1 MGGAEDESGHRKIS
15 HGLVRNFRYKL
26 AACRSNSGAS
36 RAILEAVANYYW
48 HIIARLW
55 VRLEARKILQ
65 ILPSGL
71 REAQSEPLA
80 RRSNFVVLTRAGL
93 GGLALWAHHKDD
105 LSRER
110 PLELDS
116 HPLG

>member
-1 MGGAEDESGHRKIS
+1 MDKKTIEWGGAEDESGHRKIS

-55 VRLEARKILQ
+55 VRLEARKNSPIPPFGAAHGAVCAAGAALE
-65 ILPSGL
+65 L
-71 REAQSEPLA
+71 RSVDSRRA
-80 RRSNFVVLTRAGL
+80 RRL
-93 GGLALWAHHKDD
+93 G
-105 LSRER
+105 
-110 PLELDS
+110 
-116 HPLG
+116 PLGSSQG

>member
-55 VRLEARKILQ
+55 VRLEARKNS
-65 ILPSGL
+65 PNPPFG
-71 REAQSEPLA
+71 AA
-80 RRSNFVVLTRAGL
+80 HGAVCAAG
-93 GGLALWAHHKDD
+93 AA
-105 LSRER
+105 
-110 PLELDS
+110 LELRSVDS
-116 HPLG
+116 RRPPRLGPLGSSQG

>member
-1 MGGAEDESGHRKIS
+1 MRLKQKATGKSREITWTRKRLNGGAEDESGHRKIS

-55 VRLEARKILQ
+55 VRLEARKNS
-65 ILPSGL
+65 PNPPFG
-71 REAQSEPLA
+71 AA
-80 RRSNFVVLTRAGL
+80 RSSV
-93 GGLALWAHHKDD
+93 
-105 LSRER
+105 
-110 PLELDS
+110 
-116 HPLG
+116 